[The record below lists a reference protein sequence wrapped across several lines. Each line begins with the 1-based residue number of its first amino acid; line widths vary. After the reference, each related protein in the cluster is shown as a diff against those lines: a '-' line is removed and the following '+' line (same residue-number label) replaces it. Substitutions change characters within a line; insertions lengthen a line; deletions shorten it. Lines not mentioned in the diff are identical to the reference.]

1 MLCSTFLQG
10 RRDKSIPSDAEGW
23 DASHRAE
30 LMSELAKDIPL
41 ADSAQ
46 WDRLR
51 GEVDALVA
59 TYRDHRDFV
68 YSSGTEGRPLKR
80 VCDCCKR
87 YVYLSTSDRYTLWSG
102 EVHETCIRPK
112 PGEAEAAVAG

>member
-1 MLCSTFLQG
+1 MRTLKGVHQQSEDEEC
-10 RRDKSIPSDAEGW
+10 
-23 DASHRAE
+23 HR
-30 LMSELAKDIPL
+30 LLTHLRYGYLDLAKDIPL